1 MQRFYDILDKG
12 LTAVLLTLVV
22 AMVLSITSEILLNAI
37 IQPVTSSLLKS
48 CRDETLD
55 SQQFEKEKSFPVS
68 QLESVM
74 GFVANASSPVN
85 TASQTLL
92 VWIGILGSA
101 LAFRLRAHLGV
112 DALVRLYPRK
122 VRLAL
127 DYISTALVGLF
138 SFFIFVIG
146 GYMVCYRAFSMG
158 SKMPGFEILNR
169 GWFYLVLILTGL
181 LNLLYSIYHFSHPSP
196 VGGLDPPKEER
207 TRT

>member
-181 LNLLYSIYHFSHPSP
+181 LNLLYCIYHFSHPSP
-196 VGGLDPPKEER
+196 VGELDPPKEER